1 MEIHLSLL
9 MIIILFVC
17 SLVTLIEN
25 EILEDK
31 DFTRT
36 IMGIIIGC
44 SMIAMFLM
52 IAYLCKPRAI
62 DVYRDKTPTP
72 PTPTTTHTTATHPT
86 TPTHPTTATATHP
99 TTATT
104 THSTATHPTPTTT
117 THTTATHP
125 PTLEITYFEFN

>member
-44 SMIAMFLM
+44 SMIAMFLT

-72 PTPTTTHTTATHPT
+72 PTPLTPT
-86 TPTHPTTATATHP
+86 PTPPTHPTT
-99 TTATT
+99 
-104 THSTATHPTPTTT
+104 TPTTT
-117 THTTATHP
+117 TTHP
-125 PTLEITYFEFN
+125 TTTLEITYFEFN

>member
-1 MEIHLSLL
+1 

-44 SMIAMFLM
+44 SMIAMFLT

-72 PTPTTTHTTATHPT
+72 PTPPP
-86 TPTHPTTATATHP
+86 PTHPTT
-99 TTATT
+99 TT
-104 THSTATHPTPTTT
+104 TPTTPT
-117 THTTATHP
+117 
-125 PTLEITYFEFN
+125 TLEITYFEFN

>member
-72 PTPTTTHTTATHPT
+72 PTPTTTNPTTTTHPT
-86 TPTHPTTATATHP
+86 TTTP
-99 TTATT
+99 TT
-104 THSTATHPTPTTT
+104 THSTPTT
-117 THTTATHP
+117 
-125 PTLEITYFEFN
+125 TLEITYFEFN

>member
-44 SMIAMFLM
+44 SMIAMFLT

-72 PTPTTTHTTATHPT
+72 PTPTTHTTTTT
-86 TPTHPTTATATHP
+86 TPT
-99 TTATT
+99 TT
-104 THSTATHPTPTTT
+104 TTTTPTPTPTTT
-117 THTTATHP
+117 PTT
-125 PTLEITYFEFN
+125 TLEITYFEFN

>member
-36 IMGIIIGC
+36 IMGIITGC

-72 PTPTTTHTTATHPT
+72 PTPPTPPTTHTTTPTPPTPPT
-86 TPTHPTTATATHP
+86 T
-99 TTATT
+99 
-104 THSTATHPTPTTT
+104 
-117 THTTATHP
+117 
-125 PTLEITYFEFN
+125 TLEITYFEFN

>member
-1 MEIHLSLL
+1 

-17 SLVTLIEN
+17 SLVLLIEN

-36 IMGIIIGC
+36 IMGIITGC
-44 SMIAMFLM
+44 SMIAMFLI

-72 PTPTTTHTTATHPT
+72 PNPTTHTPTTNSTTTHTPTTHTPTTHTHPT
-86 TPTHPTTATATHP
+86 TTPTTHT
-99 TTATT
+99 
-104 THSTATHPTPTTT
+104 TPTTT
-117 THTTATHP
+117 THTTT

>member
-9 MIIILFVC
+9 MIIIIFVC

-44 SMIAMFLM
+44 SMIAMFLT

-72 PTPTTTHTTATHPT
+72 PTPTTTL
-86 TPTHPTTATATHP
+86 
-99 TTATT
+99 
-104 THSTATHPTPTTT
+104 PTTT
-117 THTTATHP
+117 TFPTTP
-125 PTLEITYFEFN
+125 PTTTPTTTLEITYFEFN

>member
-1 MEIHLSLL
+1 

-44 SMIAMFLM
+44 SMIAMFLT

-72 PTPTTTHTTATHPT
+72 PTPTTNTHPT
-86 TPTHPTTATATHP
+86 TTHTTTP

-104 THSTATHPTPTTT
+104 THSTPTTTTPTTTHPTTHTTPTPTT
-117 THTTATHP
+117 
-125 PTLEITYFEFN
+125 TLEITYFEFN

>member
-36 IMGIIIGC
+36 IIGIITGC

-62 DVYRDKTPTP
+62 DVYRDKTTTP
-72 PTPTTTHTTATHPT
+72 PTHTTPTTTPTTT
-86 TPTHPTTATATHP
+86 TPTTTPPTT
-99 TTATT
+99 TT
-104 THSTATHPTPTTT
+104 THSTTPPTT
-117 THTTATHP
+117 
-125 PTLEITYFEFN
+125 TLEITYFEFN

>member
-36 IMGIIIGC
+36 IMGIITGC

-72 PTPTTTHTTATHPT
+72 PTPTTTTH
-86 TPTHPTTATATHP
+86 
-99 TTATT
+99 
-104 THSTATHPTPTTT
+104 TT
-117 THTTATHP
+117 THTTHTTTHTTP
-125 PTLEITYFEFN
+125 TTPTTHTTTHTPPTTPTTTPTTPTLEITYFEFN

>member
-44 SMIAMFLM
+44 SMIAMFLT

-72 PTPTTTHTTATHPT
+72 PTPTTHTHTTPT
-86 TPTHPTTATATHP
+86 TFPTT
-99 TTATT
+99 
-104 THSTATHPTPTTT
+104 TPTTT
-117 THTTATHP
+117 TPTT
-125 PTLEITYFEFN
+125 TLEITYFEFN

>member
-52 IAYLCKPRAI
+52 IAYLCKPRVI
-62 DVYRDKTPTP
+62 DVYRDKTIPPTPTTLTTTTNTPTTTP
-72 PTPTTTHTTATHPT
+72 PTPTTTLT
-86 TPTHPTTATATHP
+86 TPT
-99 TTATT
+99 
-104 THSTATHPTPTTT
+104 
-117 THTTATHP
+117 
-125 PTLEITYFEFN
+125 TLEITYFEFN

>member
-1 MEIHLSLL
+1 

-44 SMIAMFLM
+44 SMIAMFLT

-72 PTPTTTHTTATHPT
+72 PTPTTTTNPT
-86 TPTHPTTATATHP
+86 P
-99 TTATT
+99 TT
-104 THSTATHPTPTTT
+104 THSTPTHSTTTHSTTHPTTTPTTT
-117 THTTATHP
+117 THPTT
-125 PTLEITYFEFN
+125 TLEITYFEFN

>member
-44 SMIAMFLM
+44 SMIAMFLT

-72 PTPTTTHTTATHPT
+72 PTTTTHPT
-86 TPTHPTTATATHP
+86 TTPNP
-99 TTATT
+99 TT
-104 THSTATHPTPTTT
+104 THSTTTPTTNNTNNT
-117 THTTATHP
+117 TTPTTP
-125 PTLEITYFEFN
+125 LEITYFEFN

>member
-44 SMIAMFLM
+44 SMIAMFLT

-72 PTPTTTHTTATHPT
+72 PTPTTTTPT
-86 TPTHPTTATATHP
+86 TPTPTPPTTILTTTTP
-99 TTATT
+99 TTPTTPTTTPPT
-104 THSTATHPTPTTT
+104 THSTT
-117 THTTATHP
+117 
-125 PTLEITYFEFN
+125 TLEITYFEFN

>member
-52 IAYLCKPRAI
+52 IAYLCKPRVI
-62 DVYRDKTPTP
+62 DVYRDKTTPPTPPTLTTTP
-72 PTPTTTHTTATHPT
+72 PTPTTL
-86 TPTHPTTATATHP
+86 
-99 TTATT
+99 TT
-104 THSTATHPTPTTT
+104 TTNTPTTT
-117 THTTATHP
+117 TPTT
-125 PTLEITYFEFN
+125 TLEITYFEFN

>member
-1 MEIHLSLL
+1 
-9 MIIILFVC
+9 MIIIIFVC

-44 SMIAMFLM
+44 SMIAMFLT

-72 PTPTTTHTTATHPT
+72 PTPTTTLPTTTTFPT
-86 TPTHPTTATATHP
+86 TPPTT
-99 TTATT
+99 
-104 THSTATHPTPTTT
+104 TPTTT
-117 THTTATHP
+117 
-125 PTLEITYFEFN
+125 TLEITYFEFN

>member
-1 MEIHLSLL
+1 

-72 PTPTTTHTTATHPT
+72 PTPTTHTTTPTTTPTTHPT
-86 TPTHPTTATATHP
+86 T
-99 TTATT
+99 
-104 THSTATHPTPTTT
+104 
-117 THTTATHP
+117 
-125 PTLEITYFEFN
+125 TLEITYFEFN

>member
-36 IMGIIIGC
+36 IMGIITGC
-44 SMIAMFLM
+44 SMIAMFLT

-72 PTPTTTHTTATHPT
+72 PTPLTT
-86 TPTHPTTATATHP
+86 
-99 TTATT
+99 
-104 THSTATHPTPTTT
+104 TPTTT
-117 THTTATHP
+117 THPTTTHP
-125 PTLEITYFEFN
+125 TTTLEITYFEFN

>member
-36 IMGIIIGC
+36 IMGIITGC

-52 IAYLCKPRAI
+52 IAYLCKPRVI

-72 PTPTTTHTTATHPT
+72 PTPTTTLT
-86 TPTHPTTATATHP
+86 
-99 TTATT
+99 
-104 THSTATHPTPTTT
+104 TPTTT
-117 THTTATHP
+117 LTTPTTTLP
-125 PTLEITYFEFN
+125 TTTPTLEITYFEFN

>member
-52 IAYLCKPRAI
+52 IAYLCKPRVI
-62 DVYRDKTPTP
+62 DVYRDKTTTPTP
-72 PTPTTTHTTATHPT
+72 TTHPTTTHPTTTHSTTPTTHSTTTHSTTTHTHSTTTHTTH
-86 TPTHPTTATATHP
+86 TP
-99 TTATT
+99 
-104 THSTATHPTPTTT
+104 PTTT
-117 THTTATHP
+117 NPTT
-125 PTLEITYFEFN
+125 TLEITYFEFN

>member
-52 IAYLCKPRAI
+52 IAYLCKPRVI
-62 DVYRDKTPTP
+62 DVYRDKTTPPTPTTLTTTPPTP
-72 PTPTTTHTTATHPT
+72 PTPTTLTTTTNTPT
-86 TPTHPTTATATHP
+86 TPPTLTTTTNTPTTTP
-99 TTATT
+99 
-104 THSTATHPTPTTT
+104 PTPTTT
-117 THTTATHP
+117 
-125 PTLEITYFEFN
+125 TLEITYFEFN

>member
-52 IAYLCKPRAI
+52 IAYLCKPRVI
-62 DVYRDKTPTP
+62 DVYRDKTTPPTP
-72 PTPTTTHTTATHPT
+72 PTPTTLTTTTNTPT
-86 TPTHPTTATATHP
+86 TTP
-99 TTATT
+99 
-104 THSTATHPTPTTT
+104 PTPTTT
-117 THTTATHP
+117 TPTT
-125 PTLEITYFEFN
+125 TLEITYFEFN

>member
-1 MEIHLSLL
+1 

-44 SMIAMFLM
+44 SMIAMFLT
-52 IAYLCKPRAI
+52 IAYLCKPRAV

-72 PTPTTTHTTATHPT
+72 PTPPTPTTT
-86 TPTHPTTATATHP
+86 
-99 TTATT
+99 
-104 THSTATHPTPTTT
+104 TPTTT
-117 THTTATHP
+117 THTTTTPTTTHTT
-125 PTLEITYFEFN
+125 TLEITYFEFN

>member
-44 SMIAMFLM
+44 SMIAMFLT

-72 PTPTTTHTTATHPT
+72 PTPTTTTPTTPTPTPPTPLTTTHPT
-86 TPTHPTTATATHP
+86 T
-99 TTATT
+99 
-104 THSTATHPTPTTT
+104 
-117 THTTATHP
+117 
-125 PTLEITYFEFN
+125 TLEITYFEFN

>member
-44 SMIAMFLM
+44 SMIAMFLT

-72 PTPTTTHTTATHPT
+72 PTPTITTT
-86 TPTHPTTATATHP
+86 TPPTP
-99 TTATT
+99 TPT
-104 THSTATHPTPTTT
+104 PTPTTT
-117 THTTATHP
+117 THPTTTHP
-125 PTLEITYFEFN
+125 TTTPTTTLEITYFEFN